1 MGPGVGGAHQWED
14 SLPTQIHVREEQIV
28 LSLTQPI
35 TAHLEWRGV
44 ASVAPLHLTPHKN
57 SILFL
62 FNHSTLINQCKCLSQ
77 MVKIGQQS

>member
-14 SLPTQIHVREEQIV
+14 SLPTQIHVREEQII
-28 LSLTQPI
+28 LPLTQPI
-35 TAHLEWRGV
+35 TARLEWRGV
-44 ASVAPLHLTPHKN
+44 AGVAPLHLTSHKN

-62 FNHSTLINQCKCLSQ
+62 FNHSTLIKQCKCLSQ